1 MKHLKLFEGYL
12 DQPQYWEIERDDFD
26 DEIES
31 DFILTGVEMDQIF
44 IDRLKKFGFKLS
56 EVRYDHGP
64 LSVPP
69 EGMTSMYKTHY
80 KNRLKYHL
88 LSFVSMGSY
97 SSNKIE
103 ISIFQIEDE
112 YFLVK
117 AMVSGKV
124 GEKTEYLYWKCDQFD
139 GLIKFLKDKKLI

>member
-1 MKHLKLFEGYL
+1 MKYLKLFEGYL
-12 DQPQYWEIERDDFD
+12 DQPQYWEIERDEYVPDVGLLGLGD
-26 DEIES
+26 V
-31 DFILTGVEMDQIF
+31 VEMDQIF

-56 EVRYDHGP
+56 EVRYDDGA
-64 LSVPP
+64 L
-69 EGMTSMYKTHY
+69 MTSMFKTHY

-117 AMVSGKV
+117 AMVRGKV
-124 GEKTEYLYWKCDQFD
+124 GEKAELKYWKCDQFD